1 MKNIKRISGRLWQLV
16 IGLTALI
23 IQLNR
28 QMVFPNRKRKGNLL
42 NILFLFYIGVIACI
56 QHFEHNRFKMADL
69 FRSRLVRRGLML
81 GSFFLFF
88 LLPTNNRSLFKL
100 LLPNLLQLNILIKAW
115 QLNYLA
121 PIQRTFRLNYILR
134 NHAFPI
140 FRFIHVQV
148 IYPMVLIATFRPSL
162 AYLIEGNQS
171 F

>member
-1 MKNIKRISGRLWQLV
+1 MKNIKRISRRLWQLV

-23 IQLNR
+23 IQLSR

-88 LLPTNNRSLFKL
+88 LTSYEQPVIVQTSLNESATVEYTYQSLATKL
-100 LLPNLLQLNILIKAW
+100 SCSDTKDFPAEFHLAQSCLSNFSLYTRIGHLPNGSDRYLQVRHL
-115 QLNYLA
+115 
-121 PIQRTFRLNYILR
+121 
-134 NHAFPI
+134 
-140 FRFIHVQV
+140 FI
-148 IYPMVLIATFRPSL
+148 
-162 AYLIEGNQS
+162 
-171 F
+171 